1 MHLCLLKYPSI
12 FPYLSNN
19 NSCKSNIIIYIKCNY
34 GIKVKIIN
42 YYDLPKRDFFFFL
55 CGENGLPFLNY

>member
-1 MHLCLLKYPSI
+1 MHLCLLKYQSI

-42 YYDLPKRDFFFFL
+42 YYDLPKRDFFVL
-55 CGENGLPFLNY
+55 VW